1 MACVGCQKRRE
12 QIARLTAS
20 VGTIVFGRKRRL
32 ADFSE
37 AAATETAKESGE
49 HLRRGNV
56 PPEARPRQRGPFLW
70 R

>member
-1 MACVGCQKRRE
+1 VACVGCQKRRE

-37 AAATETAKESGE
+37 EAATGVAKESDE
-49 HLRRGNV
+49 PLRRGTV
-56 PPEARPRQRGPFLW
+56 PSEARPR
-70 R
+70 